1 MKNYFI
7 ISKKNIQQL
16 VLEVNEYIKSGSKC
30 LGSPFQNNEK
40 NFNQAML
47 SEALIMNEESQ
58 NLNTSNLSETFEY
71 FVMIKFKLQKDA
83 EIKFYNEVENY
94 LKKFP
99 YQGLK
104 YCEIFDMENEF
115 GEYAFIEFFD
125 NAENYLKA
133 LDRRD
138 NPILDKLR
146 KFIVPYDNG
155 EDFSGSHGKLR
166 KSFNHLLIK

>member
-30 LGSPFQNNEK
+30 LGSPFQDNEK

-83 EIKFYNEVENY
+83 EIKFYNE
-94 LKKFP
+94 L
-99 YQGLK
+99 
-104 YCEIFDMENEF
+104 
-115 GEYAFIEFFD
+115 
-125 NAENYLKA
+125 
-133 LDRRD
+133 
-138 NPILDKLR
+138 LDKC
-146 KFIVPYDNG
+146 
-155 EDFSGSHGKLR
+155 
-166 KSFNHLLIK
+166 LLEVKTVY